1 MSHRVLRRVFSFASI
16 VAAVAAVAVL
26 AWQLL
31 KPPELAIVSPT
42 RGPAVE
48 AVYATGTVEPTLE
61 IRIAPR
67 VAGRIVELR
76 VDEGDGVQQGELL
89 ARLEDSDLRAQVRE
103 LEARVKY
110 AQAQYDR
117 NVELRGAALIP
128 QDALDLARTELDAAR
143 ASLARAREQLGY
155 MRLTAPVD
163 GRIIRRDGEIG
174 ELIPVNQPIFFMA
187 GPEPLR
193 ITADVDEE
201 DVPRVKA
208 GLPVLIHTDAFP
220 ERVFD
225 GTVDQVTPRGDATA
239 RSYRVRIAL
248 DGEPPLRIGMTVET
262 NIVIERRENALLVPT
277 SAVLDGQVW
286 VVNDERAHPRDVD
299 TGVVGPER
307 TEILAGVEEGARIL
321 VQPPEDVEAGMR
333 VRAP

>member
-1 MSHRVLRRVFSFASI
+1 MF
-16 VAAVAAVAVL
+16 

-31 KPPELAIVSPT
+31 KPPELATVSPT

-76 VDEGDGVQQGELL
+76 VDEGNEVQRGDLL

-110 AQAQYDR
+110 AQAQYER
-117 NVELRGAALIP
+117 NVELRRAALIP

-286 VVNDERAHPRDVD
+286 VVNEERAHPRDVD

-321 VQPPEDVEAGMR
+321 VQPPEDIEAGMR